1 MNSTYR
7 IRPTEAKRKS
17 RRIFLSR
24 AFSAAGTLA
33 LFNSPVFNLFL
44 LRAMGK
50 SSLASSTPIKRQGKS
65 VQQVIDLILHEINAG
80 AIAGT
85 VDTIKFGD
93 PNQLV
98 TGIVST
104 MFPTIGVIEQAA
116 ALKANFII
124 AHEPTFY
131 NHADNL
137 NWVPGNAIVVQ
148 KQALLKKYGIAV
160 WRCHDYWHR
169 YNPDGILHGLLQS
182 AGWLPYLQ
190 HGTRVV
196 DLGPSNS
203 LALTTIVSHLKTTL
217 SIGNLRFIGNP
228 SQVCQR
234 IVILPGSVGGQAQ
247 VAAIEQNKPDLLIVG
262 EASEWE
268 TPEYVRDLQSTGG
281 KTALVLLG
289 HAVSEEPGMKWM
301 AEWLSP
307 KVPEIKV
314 HHIASGD
321 PFTWGS

>member
-1 MNSTYR
+1 
-7 IRPTEAKRKS
+7 
-17 RRIFLSR
+17 
-24 AFSAAGTLA
+24 
-33 LFNSPVFNLFL
+33 
-44 LRAMGK
+44 
-50 SSLASSTPIKRQGKS
+50 
-65 VQQVIDLILHEINAG
+65 LHEINAG

-93 PNQLV
+93 PNQSV

-116 ALKANFII
+116 SLKANFII

-131 NHADNL
+131 NHADNV
-137 NWVPGNAIVVQ
+137 NWVSNNAIVVQ

-190 HGTRVV
+190 QGTKVV

-203 LALTTIVSHLKTTL
+203 LALSTIVSHLKTTF
-217 SIGNLRFIGNP
+217 SIEHLRFIGNP
-228 SQVCQR
+228 SQVCQK

-247 VAAIEQNKPDLLIVG
+247 VAAIKQNAPDLLIVG

-268 TPEYVRDLQSTGG
+268 TPEYVRDLRSMGG
-281 KTALVLLG
+281 KTALLILG

-307 KVPEIKV
+307 KIPEIKV

-321 PFTWGS
+321 PFTWV